1 VKSLFLLLFGGVKF
15 GKIAGSTLSM
25 LVSLGVYAMIYGWRY
40 AAGFIALLFLHEMG
54 HYAVARQAGLN
65 VGLPAFIP
73 FVGAW
78 IELKDQPMNV
88 ETEAKIAFA
97 GPFVG
102 SLGAFAVYFL
112 ARAYDSNLLMAIA
125 YAGFIINLFN
135 LLPISPLDGGRITA
149 ILSPRVWLL
158 GVPCL
163 IALIFYWPSPM
174 LVVIALLAVPHV
186 MKAWKYDPKA
196 PENIAY
202 YSVPAQTRI
211 EYAVLYLGLAILLA
225 LMSYDVHEILAHVR
239 TKVQT

>member
-1 VKSLFLLLFGGVKF
+1 VKSLFVLLFGGVKF
-15 GKIAGSTLSM
+15 AKIAGSTLSM

-54 HYAVARQAGLN
+54 HYAVARQSGLN
-65 VGLPAFIP
+65 VGLPAFVP

-88 ETEAKIAFA
+88 ETEAKVAFA
-97 GPFVG
+97 GPFIG
-102 SLGAFAVYFL
+102 SLGAFTIYFL
-112 ARAYDSNLLMAIA
+112 ARAYDSNLLLALA
-125 YAGFIINLFN
+125 YAGFILNLFN
-135 LLPISPLDGGRITA
+135 LLPLSPLDGGRITA

-163 IALIFYWPSPM
+163 LALIFYWPSPM
-174 LVVIALLAVPHV
+174 LLVIALLAIPQLI
-186 MKAWKYDPKA
+186 KAWNYDPKA

-202 YSVPAQTRI
+202 YSVAAETRI

-225 LMSYDVHEILAHVR
+225 LMSYDVHEMLEHVR
-239 TKVQT
+239 TRA